1 MYTDQISDFTM
12 IMKPVKQN
20 VNILFLTFSSSMRKI
35 DIMCVNNEYKGAGNA
50 ISL

>member
-1 MYTDQISDFTM
+1 MYTGQTSDFTM

-20 VNILFLTFSSSMRKI
+20 VNILFLTFSSLMRKI
-35 DIMCVNNEYKGAGNA
+35 DTMCVDNEYKGVGNP